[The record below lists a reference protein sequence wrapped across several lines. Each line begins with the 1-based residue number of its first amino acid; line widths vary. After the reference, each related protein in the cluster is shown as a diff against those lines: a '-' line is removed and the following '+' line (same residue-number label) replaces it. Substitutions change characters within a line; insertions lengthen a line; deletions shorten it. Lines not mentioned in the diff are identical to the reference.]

1 MKFKTLKQRL
11 IFTLTIGMLMSFAL
25 MAITSYNAIYSIQ
38 QNRINTSI
46 ASALERFT
54 DQCDRDYYNL
64 MQITQQ
70 MMPQGYVGND
80 VNGYFFADQQF
91 NKAMLTRRISNNI
104 EMLTYSYPNVQLVMY
119 YNPKDNAPL
128 FSNLPPSEDV
138 LLQHLPDL
146 KQNLEIAYQPPHYS
160 GYRFSGGQVIS
171 ITREAVFSDGFK
183 LVLYAEAKNDI
194 KENFDNIFGSQ
205 HMPYI
210 LLQIDKNQQI
220 KYSSNSNAFKVGEM
234 LNLNSQESSGTI
246 DEYIWNRKDSHH
258 GFTNILLVPI
268 SSYNKELYAWGTN
281 ISLIAIFTLLVMVFT
296 AIMLYQLIYKPLYI
310 FEEEM
315 EELGKGNMAAV
326 NYNTGVEEF
335 DHMFDQ
341 FNAMKMRIQSLMQ
354 DIENKERQRYKLEI
368 EKLSYQINPHFLMNA
383 LNSAHWMAVMH
394 QQHDIDSYISKLNY
408 ILSYSLGKSDQDT
421 TLRTEIKMLKTYIEL
436 QAMRYDFKAHINI
449 EDGAYLDT
457 CVPRLILQPLAENAI
472 CHGLDENGILN
483 VDISAD
489 YSNKIIKIIIAD
501 NGKGLDDEMLET
513 LKRPGALNNG
523 FLGQGIGLRY
533 VYLML
538 ESFYDRSDLMHIES
552 GPAMGTKVMLFLPF
566 QGREKCDSRVDSGR

>member
-11 IFTLTIGMLMSFAL
+11 IFTLTIGMLMSFML
-25 MAITSYNAIYSIQ
+25 MAFTSYNAIYSIQ
-38 QNRINTSI
+38 QNKINTSI

-70 MMPQGYVGND
+70 MMPQGYVGSD
-80 VNGYFFADQQF
+80 VDSYFFADQQF
-91 NKAMLTRRISNNI
+91 DKAMLSRRISNNI

-119 YNPKDNAPL
+119 YNREDNAPL
-128 FSNLPPSEDV
+128 FSNLPPSEDL
-138 LLQHLPDL
+138 LLQHLPNL
-146 KQNLEIAYQPPHYS
+146 KQNLEIAYQPPHSS

-171 ITREAVFSDGFK
+171 VTRDAVFSNSLK
-183 LVLYAEAKNDI
+183 LVLYAETKNDMG
-194 KENFDNIFGSQ
+194 ENFDDIFGSQ

-220 KYSSNSNAFKVGEM
+220 KYSSNSNIFKVGET
-234 LNLNSQESSGTI
+234 LNLDSQKPSGTI
-246 DEYIWNRKDSHH
+246 EGYIWNRKDSHH
-258 GFTNILLVPI
+258 GFTNVLLLPI
-268 SSYNKELYAWGTN
+268 SGYNRELYAWRTN
-281 ISLIAIFTLLVMVFT
+281 ISLIAIFTLLVMVVT
-296 AIMLYQLIYKPLYI
+296 AIMLRQLIYKPLYI

-315 EELGKGNMAAV
+315 KELGNGNMTMV
-326 NYNTGVEEF
+326 DYNTGVEEF

-354 DIENKERQRYKLEI
+354 DIENKERQRHKLEI

-394 QQHDIDSYISKLNY
+394 QQHDIDNYISKLNY

-436 QAMRYDFKAHINI
+436 QKMRYDFEAHINI
-449 EDGAYLDT
+449 EDGFYLDT

-483 VDISAD
+483 IDISAD
-489 YSNKIIKIIIAD
+489 YRDKIIKIIIAD
-501 NGKGLDDEMLET
+501 NGKGLDKEALET
-513 LKRPGALNNG
+513 LLCPNG
-523 FLGQGIGLRY
+523 LDEGSFGQGIGLRY

-538 ESFYDRSDLMHIES
+538 ESFYGRNDLMYIES

-566 QGREKCDSRVDSGR
+566 QGR